1 MRILIIEDEFN
12 LADAICSRLEKEKY
26 NCDIACDG
34 KQGLD
39 YALSNAYDLI
49 VLDIMLPSMNGVDI
63 LKQLREEN
71 VESKVIMLTAKTML
85 DDKLECFSLGADD
98 YLTKPFHM
106 DELIARVNIKLRKDI
121 KDDSI
126 IEIGN
131 TKLNI
136 KTSTLSTDKESID
149 IVGKEF
155 QLLEYLMKNNG
166 QVISKDMIINKI
178 WGIDNEYESNNLEVY
193 LTFIRRKL
201 KLIESNINIKAIRG
215 LGYKIEVKDGKTT

>member
-34 KQGLD
+34 AQGLD
-39 YALSNAYDLI
+39 YALTNAYDLI
-49 VLDIMLPSMNGVDI
+49 ILDIMLPTMNGVDI
-63 LKQLREEN
+63 LKQLKDEGI
-71 VESKVIMLTAKTML
+71 ESKVIMLTAKTMI

-106 DELIARVNIKLRKDI
+106 DELIARVNIKLRKEV
-121 KDDSI
+121 KDESI

-136 KTSTLSTDKESID
+136 KTSTLSTDKDSID

-201 KLIESNINIKAIRG
+201 KLIESNVNIKAIRG

>member
-12 LADAICSRLEKEKY
+12 LADAICSRLEKE

>member
-34 KQGLD
+34 AQGLD
-39 YALSNAYDLI
+39 YALTNAYDLI
-49 VLDIMLPSMNGVDI
+49 ILDIMLPTMNGVDI
-63 LKQLREEN
+63 LKQLKDESI
-71 VESKVIMLTAKTML
+71 ESKVIMLTAKTMI

-106 DELIARVNIKLRKDI
+106 DELIARVNIKLRKEV
-121 KDDSI
+121 KDESI
-126 IEIGN
+126 IEISN

-136 KTSTLSTDKESID
+136 KTSTLSTDKDSID

-201 KLIESNINIKAIRG
+201 KLIESNVNIKAIRG